1 VAVAARRA
9 AYSARSA
16 VCSTGT
22 ITDALVAPSFDEPT
36 PDPIARFAALLE
48 EARRVGGDQLPEPTA
63 FALASVGIDGRPS
76 VRMVLLK
83 GAGDDGFVFYT
94 NLGSRKGRELLA
106 RPSAAMC
113 FHWQMLDR
121 QVRVEGPVERVSDEE
136 ADAYFATRPRGSQLG
151 AWASRQ
157 SEPMGE
163 PDELDRRLAEFDA
176 RFAGGPVPRPPYWS
190 GFRLL
195 PSSVEFWIGQP
206 NRLHIRHLYS
216 RDGDGWRIETLYP

>member
-1 VAVAARRA
+1 
-9 AYSARSA
+9 
-16 VCSTGT
+16 
-22 ITDALVAPSFDEPT
+22 VAPSFDEPT

-94 NLGSRKGRELLA
+94 NLRSRKGRELLA

-206 NRLHIRHLYS
+206 NRLHIRHFYS